1 VGFVLGRN
9 FLQFFHI
16 FFVFFKKVCIFIC
29 EQKSS
34 LKKIIHSMVQML
46 HNTKQFSRPVDS
58 TRIDLAAAVLCGS
71 CLKGNEWYEA
81 PGARGE
87 VGVMRT

>member
-1 VGFVLGRN
+1 
-9 FLQFFHI
+9 
-16 FFVFFKKVCIFIC
+16 
-29 EQKSS
+29 
-34 LKKIIHSMVQML
+34 MTQML
-46 HNTKQFSRPVDS
+46 HNTKHFSRPVDF

>member
-1 VGFVLGRN
+1 
-9 FLQFFHI
+9 
-16 FFVFFKKVCIFIC
+16 
-29 EQKSS
+29 
-34 LKKIIHSMVQML
+34 MAQML
-46 HNTKQFSRPVDS
+46 HSTKQFSRPVGS
-58 TRIDLAAAVLCGS
+58 TRIDLADAICVS